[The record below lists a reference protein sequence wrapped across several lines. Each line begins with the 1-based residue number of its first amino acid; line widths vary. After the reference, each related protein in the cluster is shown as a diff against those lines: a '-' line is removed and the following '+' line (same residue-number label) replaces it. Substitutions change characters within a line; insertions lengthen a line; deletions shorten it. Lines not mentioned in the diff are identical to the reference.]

1 MAIARLGPQ
10 FSILRPLLYFA
21 VFITADVISLILQA
35 VGGGQASASAASGI
49 PTTTATNIMVAGIIF
64 QIISMGIFILCGAD
78 FLIRFRYNRPYAFQ
92 AARMSRKGGVGEKGL
107 YHVSSDQVHIVSPG
121 DPGAQHGLLRG
132 EENMTRWWIMM
143 FGVMISSMMII
154 IRGEL
159 TNFRSK
165 LEESF

>member
-1 MAIARLGPQ
+1 MAISRLGPQ

-35 VGGGQASASAASGI
+35 VGGGQASASAASGT

-64 QIISMGIFILCGAD
+64 QVISMGIFILCGAD

-92 AARMSRKGGVGEKGL
+92 TARMSRKGVVGEKGL
-107 YHVSSDQVHIVSPG
+107 HHVSSDQARVATPG
-121 DPGAQHGLLRG
+121 NLESQNGLVRG

-143 FGVMISSMMII
+143 FGVMVSSMMII
-154 IRGEL
+154 IRGKF
-159 TNFRSK
+159 TDFR
-165 LEESF
+165 ETEFSF